1 MKSQQAGQKRPLTL
15 STDVWQDV
23 LKKDWAITVT
33 KKSRIMLGSRMSN
46 GMRLK
51 KEN

>member
-1 MKSQQAGQKRPLTL
+1 MKSPQAGQKRPPTS
-15 STDVWQDV
+15 STNVWQDV
-23 LKKDWAITVT
+23 QKKDWDITVT